1 MVFNRWKKSAR
12 DPGSSGEIEGVVR
25 RGLAETTGR
34 LPSERVT
41 QRRTVEGMNPYD
53 QSGSHMRKSQPVA
66 SKKSSPAASPYDGA
80 GNPYNSASV
89 VPEKK
94 SRSWSDVPI
103 DTSPKD

>member
-1 MVFNRWKKSAR
+1 MVFDRWKKSAGDR
-12 DPGSSGEIEGVVR
+12 GRSGEIEGVVR

-53 QSGSHMRKSQPVA
+53 QSGSHMRKSQPVPR
-66 SKKSSPAASPYDGA
+66 KKNAPATSPYDGDS
-80 GNPYNSASV
+80 NPYNSASV

-94 SRSWSDVPI
+94 KPGWSDVPI
-103 DTSPKD
+103 DTSSKD